1 MESKQIQDSLAFIKQ
16 KAKTKPSVAII
27 LGSGLGS
34 FGDELN
40 DKVIIDC
47 KDIPHCPVPRVA
59 GHAGV
64 WIFGKLQNIP
74 LLALKGRV
82 HTYEGYSARQ
92 VTYPIR
98 LLAKLGINK
107 LVVTN
112 AAGAINKDFIPG
124 DLMLIKDHIN
134 FLFDSPLIGDNT
146 LSADQRFIDLS
157 KAYDSQFI
165 KGALSVSQKLKIP
178 LQTGVLICFKGPSYE
193 TEAEIKMARI
203 LGADAGTMS
212 TVPEV
217 IAANQLKMRV
227 LGISCITNMA
237 TGILDQKLSHDEV
250 TQTAN
255 RIKDKFVRLMKEI
268 LKQLPGW

>member
-1 MESKQIQDSLAFIKQ
+1 MESQKLKQSLKFISQ
-16 KAKTKPSVAII
+16 QVNIKPVAAII

-34 FGDELN
+34 FGDELI
-40 DKVIIDC
+40 DKEIVNC
-47 KDIPHCPVPRVA
+47 KDIPHYPVPRVA

-64 WIFGKLQNIP
+64 WIFGRLENVPI
-74 LLALKGRV
+74 LALKGRV
-82 HTYEGYSARQ
+82 HTYEGYSTRQ

-98 LLAKLGINK
+98 LLAEMGIEKLII
-107 LVVTN
+107 TN
-112 AAGAINKDFIPG
+112 AAGAINKDFNPG

-134 FLFDSPLIGDNT
+134 FLFDSPLLGDNT
-146 LSADQRFIDLS
+146 LSANQRFIDLS
-157 KAYDSQFI
+157 LAYDPGFI
-165 KGALSVSQKLKIP
+165 DGAKSIAQKLNIP
-178 LQTGVLICFKGPSYE
+178 LRTGVLICFRGPAYE
-193 TEAEIKMARI
+193 TAAEIKMARV

-237 TGILDQKLSHDEV
+237 TGILNQKLSHEEV
-250 TQTAN
+250 TQTAD
-255 RIKDKFVRLMKEI
+255 RIKDKFVRLIKEI

>member
-1 MESKQIQDSLAFIKQ
+1 MERQKLKESIKFLESRI
-16 KAKTKPSVAII
+16 KLKPSVAII

-34 FGDELN
+34 FAEELTN
-40 DKVIIDC
+40 KEIIDC
-47 KDIPHCPVPRVA
+47 KDIPHHPVPRVS

-64 WIFGKLQNIP
+64 WVVGYLEHVPI
-74 LLALKGRV
+74 LALKGRV

-98 LLAKLGINK
+98 LIAQLGVNR

-112 AAGAINKDFIPG
+112 AAGGINQLFKSG
-124 DLMLIKDHIN
+124 DLMVIKDHIN
-134 FLFDSPLIGDNT
+134 FLFDSPLIGDNS
-146 LSADQRFIDLS
+146 LSAEERFIDLS
-157 KAYDSQFI
+157 QVYDPKYIQQ
-165 KGALSVSQKLKIP
+165 ALRVGGSLNIE
-178 LQTGVLICFKGPSYE
+178 LRTGVLICFKGPSYE
-193 TEAEIKMARI
+193 TAAEIKMARI

-237 TGILDQKLSHDEV
+237 TGITDKKLSHEEV
-250 TQTAN
+250 TETAN
-255 RIKDKFVRLMKEI
+255 RIKDKFVLLMKEI
-268 LKQLPGW
+268 LKQLSGW

>member
-1 MESKQIQDSLAFIKQ
+1 MEQQKIKDSCKFISQ
-16 KAKTKPSVAII
+16 KIKTRPSAAII

-34 FGDELN
+34 FGDELS
-40 DKVIIDC
+40 DKTIIEC
-47 KDIPHCPVPRVA
+47 QHIPHYPVPSVA

-64 WIFGKLQNIP
+64 WIFGKLENIP
-74 LLALKGRV
+74 ILALKGRV
-82 HTYEGYSARQ
+82 HTYEGYSARE

-98 LLAKLGINK
+98 LLAELGIDR

-112 AAGAINKDFIPG
+112 AAGAINQNFKPG

-146 LSADQRFIDLS
+146 VSADQRFIDLS
-157 KAYDSQFI
+157 QAYDSKFFSD
-165 KGALSVSQKLKIP
+165 ALSVSKRLNIP

-193 TEAEIKMARI
+193 TAAEIRMARI

-227 LGISCITNMA
+227 LGLSCITNMA
-237 TGILDQKLSHDEV
+237 TGILDQKLSHEEV
-250 TQTAN
+250 TETAD

-268 LKQLPGW
+268 LKQISQW

>member
-1 MESKQIQDSLAFIKQ
+1 MDSQKLNESLKFISHKI
-16 KAKTKPSVAII
+16 KTKPSLAIV

-34 FGDELN
+34 FGDELSE
-40 DKVIIDC
+40 KIIVNC
-47 KDIPHCPVPRVA
+47 KDIPHYPVPRVA

-64 WIFGKLQNIP
+64 WIFGKLENTPI
-74 LLALKGRV
+74 LALKGRV
-82 HTYEGYSARQ
+82 HTYEGYSARE

-98 LLAKLGINK
+98 LLAKMGINR

-112 AAGAINKDFIPG
+112 AAGAINKQFHPG
-124 DLMLIKDHIN
+124 DLMLITDHIN

-146 LSADQRFIDLS
+146 LSAEQRFIDLS
-157 KAYDSQFI
+157 QAYDPEFI
-165 KGALSVSQKLKIP
+165 KAALIVSRHENIS
-178 LQTGVLICFKGPSYE
+178 LQTGILICFRGPSYE
-193 TEAEIKMARI
+193 TAAEIGMARI

-237 TGILDQKLSHDEV
+237 TGILDQKLSHEEV
-250 TQTAN
+250 TETAN
-255 RIKDKFVRLMKEI
+255 RIKDKFVRLMKAI
-268 LKQLPGW
+268 LKQLPAR

>member
-1 MESKQIQDSLAFIKQ
+1 MESQKLQDSLKFTSQQIKI
-16 KAKTKPSVAII
+16 KPSAAIL

-34 FGDELN
+34 FGDELI
-40 DKVIIDC
+40 DKEIINC
-47 KDIPHCPVPRVA
+47 KDIPHYPVPRVA

-64 WIFGKLQNIP
+64 WIFGRLENVPI
-74 LLALKGRV
+74 LALKGRV
-82 HTYEGYSARQ
+82 HSYEGYSTKQ

-98 LLAKLGINK
+98 LLAKIGIDK
-107 LVVTN
+107 LVITN
-112 AAGAINKDFIPG
+112 AAGAINKNFNPG
-124 DLMLIKDHIN
+124 DLMIIKDHIN

-157 KAYDSQFI
+157 QAYDPEFI
-165 KGALSVSQKLKIP
+165 NRTKSVAQMLNIP
-178 LQTGVLICFKGPSYE
+178 LQTGVLICFSGPAYE
-193 TEAEIKMARI
+193 TAAEIRMARI

-237 TGILDQKLSHDEV
+237 TGILNQKLSHEEV
-250 TQTAN
+250 TETAD

>member
-1 MESKQIQDSLAFIKQ
+1 METQKLKQSLKLISQKVNIKP
-16 KAKTKPSVAII
+16 AAAIV

-34 FGDELN
+34 FGDELI
-40 DKVIIDC
+40 DKEIINC
-47 KDIPHCPVPRVA
+47 KDIPHYPVPRVA
-59 GHAGV
+59 GHDGV
-64 WIFGKLQNIP
+64 WIFGRLENIP
-74 LLALKGRV
+74 ILALKGRV
-82 HTYEGYSARQ
+82 HTYEGYSTRQ

-98 LLAKLGINK
+98 LLAKMGIDK

-112 AAGAINKDFIPG
+112 AAGSINKDFNPG

-157 KAYDSQFI
+157 QAYNPKFI
-165 KGALSVSQKLKIP
+165 DGAKSIAQKLNIP
-178 LQTGVLICFKGPSYE
+178 LRTGVLICFRGPAYE
-193 TEAEIKMARI
+193 TAAEIKMARV

-237 TGILDQKLSHDEV
+237 TGILNQKLSHEEV
-250 TQTAN
+250 TQTAD

-268 LKQLPGW
+268 LKHLPGW

>member
-1 MESKQIQDSLAFIKQ
+1 MDSQKLNESLKFISHKI
-16 KAKTKPSVAII
+16 KTKPSLAIV

-34 FGDELN
+34 FGDELSE
-40 DKVIIDC
+40 KIIVNC
-47 KDIPHCPVPRVA
+47 KDIPHYPVPRVA

-64 WIFGKLQNIP
+64 WIFGKLENNPI
-74 LLALKGRV
+74 LALKGRV
-82 HTYEGYSARQ
+82 HTYEGYSARE

-98 LLAKLGINK
+98 LLAKMGINR

-112 AAGAINKDFIPG
+112 AAGAINKRFHPG
-124 DLMLIKDHIN
+124 DLMLITDHIN

-146 LSADQRFIDLS
+146 LSAEQRFIDLS
-157 KAYDSQFI
+157 QAYDPEFI
-165 KGALSVSQKLKIP
+165 KAALIVSRHENIS
-178 LQTGVLICFKGPSYE
+178 LQTGILICFRGPSYE
-193 TEAEIKMARI
+193 TAAEIGMARI

-250 TQTAN
+250 TETAN
-255 RIKDKFVRLMKEI
+255 RIKDKFVRLMKAI
-268 LKQLPGW
+268 LKQLPAC

>member
-1 MESKQIQDSLAFIKQ
+1 MESQKLNESLKFINQEIKI
-16 KAKTKPSVAII
+16 KPSVAII

-34 FGDELN
+34 LGDELV
-40 DKVIIDC
+40 DKIIIDC
-47 KDIPHCPVPRVA
+47 KDIPHYPVPSVV
-59 GHAGV
+59 GHAGI
-64 WIFGKLQNIP
+64 WIFGRLENVPI
-74 LLALKGRV
+74 LALKGRV
-82 HTYEGYSARQ
+82 HTYEGYSTRQ

-98 LLAKLGINK
+98 LMAKVGVDK

-112 AAGAINKDFIPG
+112 AAGAINKDFNPG

-157 KAYDSQFI
+157 QAYDSEFI
-165 KGALSVSQKLKIP
+165 KGALNVSQRLGIQ
-178 LQTGVLICFKGPSYE
+178 LQTGVLICFRGPSYE
-193 TEAEIKMARI
+193 TAAEIRMARVF
-203 LGADAGTMS
+203 GANAGTMS

-237 TGILDQKLSHDEV
+237 TGITDKKLSHDEV
-250 TQTAN
+250 TETAD
-255 RIKDKFVRLMKEI
+255 RIKDKFVRLIKEI
-268 LKQLPGW
+268 VKQLPEW

>member
-1 MESKQIQDSLAFIKQ
+1 METQQFQQSLKFINQ
-16 KAKTKPSVAII
+16 QTNIKPTLAIV

-34 FGDELN
+34 FGDELMDREIVN
-40 DKVIIDC
+40 C
-47 KDIPHCPVPRVA
+47 KDIPHYPVPHVA
-59 GHAGV
+59 GHAGI
-64 WIFGKLQNIP
+64 WIFGRLENVPI
-74 LLALKGRV
+74 LVLKGRV
-82 HTYEGYSARQ
+82 HTYEGYTARQ

-98 LLAKLGINK
+98 LLAKLGIDK

-112 AAGAINKDFIPG
+112 AAGAINKDFKPG

-146 LSADQRFIDLS
+146 VSADQRFVDLS
-157 KAYDSQFI
+157 QAYDPGFI
-165 KGALSVSQKLKIP
+165 NGAKNTAMQLNIP
-178 LQTGVLICFKGPSYE
+178 LLIGVLICFRGPAYE
-193 TEAEIKMARI
+193 TAAEIKMARI

-237 TGILDQKLSHDEV
+237 TGITGKKLSHEEV
-250 TQTAN
+250 TETAG

-268 LKQLPGW
+268 LKQLSSW